1 MINTDFAM
9 VGQMS
14 VDKVG
19 QIHAVEYGLEEV
31 EFEAGSDFK
40 VRVGG
45 IDVAARRG
53 ETTRV
58 PYWAGLVL
66 EKNNMGSM
74 RLPDMITELKQA
86 LSKERIAGS
95 RAFQTLEPL
104 FYVKLKAA
112 MRHLEGRDYDR
123 VYDMLLELFRMRNT
137 KIVSKA
143 SSMKLSAD
151 MKSKLTV
158 EEQAFYNVVHR
169 TCAEFE
175 AQITT
180 ISSDGMGDVEVV
192 HEEPQAGRPS
202 GSGSG
207 GSGGSNAG
215 GEQEQ

>member
-1 MINTDFAM
+1 MVNTDFVM

-66 EKNNMGSM
+66 EKNRMGSM

-95 RAFQTLEPL
+95 KAFQALEPL

-123 VYDMLLELFRMRNT
+123 VYDMLLELFRMRNA

-158 EEQAFYNVVHR
+158 EEQAFYSVVHR

-180 ISSDGMGDVEVV
+180 ASSDGMGDVEVV
-192 HEEPQAGRPS
+192 HEEPPPGRTP
-202 GSGSG
+202 G
-207 GSGGSNAG
+207 GSGGAAAG
-215 GEQEQ
+215 GEQGQ

>member
-1 MINTDFAM
+1 
-9 VGQMS
+9 MS

-31 EFEAGSDFK
+31 EFEADGDFK

-66 EKNNMGSM
+66 EKNKLGSI

-86 LSKERIAGS
+86 LSKERIEGS
-95 RAFQTLEPL
+95 KAFPALEPL

-112 MRHLEGRDYDR
+112 MRHLEGRDYDK
-123 VYDMLLELFRMRNT
+123 VYDMLLELFRRRNT

-169 TCAEFE
+169 ACAEFE
-175 AQITT
+175 EQITT
-180 ISSDGMGDVEVV
+180 MSSDGMGDVEIV
-192 HEEPQAGRPS
+192 HEEPQPGQPP
-202 GSGSG
+202 G
-207 GSGGSNAG
+207 GSSG

>member
-1 MINTDFAM
+1 MVLNTDFVM

-192 HEEPQAGRPS
+192 HEEPQTGQSS
-202 GSGSG
+202 GSGSS
-207 GSGGSNAG
+207 GSSGAG

>member
-1 MINTDFAM
+1 MWINTDFVM
-9 VGQMS
+9 MGQMS

-45 IDVAARRG
+45 MDVAARRG

-66 EKNNMGSM
+66 EKNKLGSM
-74 RLPDMITELKQA
+74 RLPDMITELKQV
-86 LSKERIAGS
+86 LLKERHAGS
-95 RAFQTLEPL
+95 RAFQALEPL
-104 FYVKLKAA
+104 FYVKLKAV

-123 VYDMLLELFRMRNT
+123 VYDRLLELFRMRNA

-143 SSMKLSAD
+143 SSMKLGAD

-175 AQITT
+175 AQITA
-180 ISSDGMGDVEVV
+180 ISSDGMGDMEVV
-192 HEEPQAGRPS
+192 HEEPRRPGRPS
-202 GSGSG
+202 GGSG
-207 GSGGSNAG
+207 AG
-215 GEQEQ
+215 GGKRK

>member
-1 MINTDFAM
+1 
-9 VGQMS
+9 MS

-66 EKNNMGSM
+66 EKNNLGSM
-74 RLPDMITELKQA
+74 RLPDMITALKQA

-95 RAFQTLEPL
+95 RAFQALEPL
-104 FYVKLKAA
+104 FYIKLKAT

-123 VYDMLLELFRMRNT
+123 VYDMLLELFRMRNA

-151 MKSKLTV
+151 MKSNLTV

-175 AQITT
+175 AQITA
-180 ISSDGMGDVEVV
+180 ISSDGMGDMEVV
-192 HEEPQAGRPS
+192 HEKPEP
-202 GSGSG
+202 GSGS
-207 GSGGSNAG
+207 SGGGGAG
-215 GEQEQ
+215 GGKRK

>member
-1 MINTDFAM
+1 MVLNTDFVM

-192 HEEPQAGRPS
+192 HEEPQAGQSS
-202 GSGSG
+202 GGSG
-207 GSGGSNAG
+207 GSGGNAG

>member
-31 EFEAGSDFK
+31 EFEADSDFK

-180 ISSDGMGDVEVV
+180 VSSDGMGDVEVV

-202 GSGSG
+202 GSGS
-207 GSGGSNAG
+207 SGGNAG

>member
-1 MINTDFAM
+1 
-9 VGQMS
+9 MS

-74 RLPDMITELKQA
+74 RLPDMIAALKQA
-86 LSKERIAGS
+86 LAKERIAGS
-95 RAFQTLEPL
+95 RAFQALEPL

-123 VYDMLLELFRMRNT
+123 VYDMLLELFRMRNA

-158 EEQAFYNVVHR
+158 EEQAFYTVVHR
-169 TCAEFE
+169 ECAEFE
-175 AQITT
+175 AQITAV
-180 ISSDGMGDVEVV
+180 SSDGMGDMEIV
-192 HEEPQAGRPS
+192 HEEPEPGRTP
-202 GSGSG
+202 G
-207 GSGGSNAG
+207 GSTAAASAAASAAAG
-215 GEQEQ
+215 GEQRQ

>member
-1 MINTDFAM
+1 MINTDFVM

-180 ISSDGMGDVEVV
+180 VSSDGMGDVEVV
-192 HEEPQAGRPS
+192 HEEPQTGQSSGGS

-207 GSGGSNAG
+207 GAG